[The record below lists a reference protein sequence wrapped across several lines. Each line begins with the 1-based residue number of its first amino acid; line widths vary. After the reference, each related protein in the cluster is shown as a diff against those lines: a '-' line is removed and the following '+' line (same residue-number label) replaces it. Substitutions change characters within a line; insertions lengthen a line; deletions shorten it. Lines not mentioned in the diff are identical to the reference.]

1 MKAEPQIWTSA
12 STCFLFFTLPLVTGP
27 LAVLGHT
34 LAIYMEL
41 LLRSWSLAKHSI
53 ILASTKTL
61 IHGLH
66 VLIGTHI
73 HECNT
78 GSIGLLEVTYNTIFV
93 NFSLAFSLGL
103 VIIDT
108 TNEPLPTHVLPPLVF
123 DILVPDYG
131 LPHPTVCPFGKLLG
145 L

>member
-78 GSIGLLEVTYNTIFV
+78 GVQGDQDHFLCKEMLISRSIL
-93 NFSLAFSLGL
+93 
-103 VIIDT
+103 
-108 TNEPLPTHVLPPLVF
+108 
-123 DILVPDYG
+123 
-131 LPHPTVCPFGKLLG
+131 KLHKNP
-145 L
+145 

>member
-1 MKAEPQIWTSA
+1 MLADGSLILKMNKKRQRDIKKEFQNFFIHFQILAMSFGGHKSLLEMKAEPQIWTSA

-73 HECNT
+73 HE
-78 GSIGLLEVTYNTIFV
+78 YTI
-93 NFSLAFSLGL
+93 NL
-103 VIIDT
+103 
-108 TNEPLPTHVLPPLVF
+108 
-123 DILVPDYG
+123 
-131 LPHPTVCPFGKLLG
+131 K
-145 L
+145 

>member
-1 MKAEPQIWTSA
+1 MRKKEEKDIKKEFLELFIHFQILAMSFGGHKSLLEMKAEPQIWTSA

-78 GSIGLLEVTYNTIFV
+78 GV
-93 NFSLAFSLGL
+93 L
-103 VIIDT
+103 VC
-108 TNEPLPTHVLPPLVF
+108 L
-123 DILVPDYG
+123 
-131 LPHPTVCPFGKLLG
+131 K
-145 L
+145 